1 MNHPLVTLLLLSF
14 LVLFLLA
21 PFSALAG
28 LMIALLVSALISM
41 FWNLVQTAFRGDI
54 SGG

>member
-28 LMIALLVSALISM
+28 LMMILLISALISM
-41 FWNLVQTAFRGDI
+41 FWNLVRATFRGDI
-54 SGG
+54 SDG